1 MELAHTYPASDV
13 LDHFS
18 VNEIKGLSLEE
29 LTLAQERYGPNG
41 RQNNFNFVS
50 ERNFNVSVM

>member
-50 ERNFNVSVM
+50 